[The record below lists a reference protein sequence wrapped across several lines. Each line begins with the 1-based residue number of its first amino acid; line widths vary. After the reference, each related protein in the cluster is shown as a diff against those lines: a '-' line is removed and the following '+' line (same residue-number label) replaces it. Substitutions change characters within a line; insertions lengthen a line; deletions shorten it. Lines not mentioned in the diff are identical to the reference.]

1 MSLLQRLTALVG
13 DAFVAEGA
21 DASAGQVVP
30 SQRPELAQFQ
40 CNGAMGASKAL
51 GRNPRDLAEA
61 VIARLDPSTF
71 VETSVAGPGFINLAI
86 SGEALAAA
94 IEAMHGD
101 ERVGHQ
107 MAGDPRAIV
116 VDYGGPNVA
125 KSMHVGHLRATII
138 GDSLKR
144 IARFVGHRVWGDA
157 HFGDWGT
164 QMGQTIVGIAERYPD
179 LPFFAADYDSEQ
191 NVDIPIT
198 LDDLQEIYP
207 DVSRRAKEDEELA
220 AAARKAT
227 LELQQGRPGYRDLW
241 RHLYDVSL
249 EAQRADFTD
258 LGVEFDLWFGESTV
272 HDRCAPI
279 ISNGQQAGV
288 AVEDQ
293 GALVVHVD
301 LPGDNREWPPLIL
314 AKSDGAYTYG
324 TTDVATV
331 DYRADE
337 LDAGEAWYV
346 VDARQADHF
355 EQVFRAAR
363 KLGVAPASMVLDHV
377 KFGTMN
383 GPDGRPFKTREG
395 GILKLR
401 DLIDMVTE
409 AAMKRIEAQDLGAD
423 MEKDERFA
431 IARQVGL
438 AALKYGD
445 LQNHRASDYMFD
457 LDRFVS
463 FDGKTGPYLQYA
475 AVRIKSILRRVAE
488 EGIEPGRAAAPINDG
503 DEALMLQLVRL
514 PEVIDRSL
522 DSRAPNHIAEYTF
535 ELAAVFNRFYEQCH
549 ILSESDPIVQASWVT
564 LVETTLAALTL
575 LLDLLGIEVPARM

>member
-1 MSLLQRLTALVG
+1 
-13 DAFVAEGA
+13 
-21 DASAGQVVP
+21 
-30 SQRPELAQFQ
+30 FQ
-40 CNGAMGASKAL
+40 CNGAMGAAKAM
-51 GRNPRDLAEA
+51 GKNPRDLAEA

-71 VETSVAGPGFINLAI
+71 VETSVAGPGFINLTV
-86 SGEALAAA
+86 SGGALAAA
-94 IEAMHGD
+94 VDSMHGD
-101 ERVGHQ
+101 ERVGYTLSG
-107 MAGDPRAIV
+107 APRAIV

-125 KSMHVGHLRATII
+125 KSMHVGHLRATVI

-144 IARFVGHRVWGDA
+144 LARFAGHRVWGDA

-179 LPFFAADYDSEQ
+179 LPFFDDDYDSEQ
-191 NVDIPIT
+191 DVDVPIT

-207 DVSRRAKEDEELA
+207 DVSRRAKEDETLA
-220 AAARKAT
+220 EASRRAT
-227 LELQQGRPGYRDLW
+227 LELQQGRAGYRDLW

-249 EAQRADFTD
+249 TAQRADFAD

-279 ISNGQQAGV
+279 IAAGREAGV

-301 LPGDNREWPPLIL
+301 LPDDNREWPPLIL

-324 TTDVATV
+324 TTDVATI
-331 DYRADE
+331 DYRVQE

-355 EQVFRAAR
+355 EQVFRASR
-363 KLGVAPASMVLDHV
+363 KLGVAPPDMVLDHV
-377 KFGTMN
+377 RFGTMN
-383 GPDGRPFKTREG
+383 GLDGRPFKTREG
-395 GILKLR
+395 GMLRLR

-409 AAMKRIEAQDLGAD
+409 AAMKRLEAQDIAAGSD
-423 MEKDERFA
+423 HEERFT

-445 LQNHRASDYMFD
+445 LQNHRASDYIFD
-457 LDRFVS
+457 LDRFLS
-463 FDGKTGPYLQYA
+463 FEGKTGPYLQYA
-475 AVRIKSILRRVAE
+475 AVRIKSILKKVGD
-488 EGIEPGRAAAPINDG
+488 EGIQPGRVGAPVKEG

-514 PEVIDRSL
+514 TEVIDRSVE
-522 DSRAPNHIAEYTF
+522 SRAPNHLAEYVY
-535 ELAAVFNRFYEQCH
+535 ELAADFNRFYEQCH
-549 ILSESDPIVQASWVT
+549 ILSESDAAIQASWVA
-564 LVETTLAALTL
+564 LVETTLGALTL